1 MRTLTD
7 GPANP
12 AQSAGDGAYEDDFM
26 GMSKKDLSRKK
37 ANIKARIE
45 DLEKK
50 AKMDPLKKNRALHD
64 ELDDLRKKLA
74 EAD

>member
-1 MRTLTD
+1 MTK
-7 GPANP
+7 AI
-12 AQSAGDGAYEDDFM
+12 SM

-45 DLEKK
+45 ELEVK
-50 AKMDPLKKNRALHD
+50 ARMDPLKKNRAVHD
-64 ELDDLRKKLA
+64 ELEQLRKKLA

>member
-1 MRTLTD
+1 
-7 GPANP
+7 
-12 AQSAGDGAYEDDFM
+12 M

-37 ANIKARIE
+37 ANIKARID

-50 AKMDPLKKNRALHD
+50 AKMDPLMKNKALHG
-64 ELDDLRKKLA
+64 ELSDLRKKLA